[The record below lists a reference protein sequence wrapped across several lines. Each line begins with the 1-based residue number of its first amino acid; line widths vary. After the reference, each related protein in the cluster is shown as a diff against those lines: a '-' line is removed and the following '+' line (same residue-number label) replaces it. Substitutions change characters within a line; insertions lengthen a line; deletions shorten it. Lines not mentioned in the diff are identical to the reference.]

1 MRGPTCSGGW
11 RVAALLLGAS
21 WLVTLAVACG
31 GGDDAV
37 GPTPSAAHA
46 AGGSSRAGAGAVVG
60 AGTAAPL
67 AQNAAATPAA
77 LRQPCADE
85 PRQAAQLAVQ
95 SAALSAVQ
103 SAVQSATVPAHLR
116 APAMQDHGLSDEALK
131 SPLGDQGAS
140 AAGVQLVDPLQTK

>member
-1 MRGPTCSGGW
+1 MRDPTCSGGW

-67 AQNAAATPAA
+67 AQALALAQNAAATPAA

-85 PRQAAQLAVQ
+85 PRQAAQ
-95 SAALSAVQ
+95 SAA
-103 SAVQSATVPAHLR
+103 QSATVPAHLR

>member
-1 MRGPTCSGGW
+1 MRGPSCSGGW

-37 GPTPSAAHA
+37 APTPSAAHA

-67 AQNAAATPAA
+67 AQALAQNAAATPAA

-85 PRQAAQLAVQ
+85 PRQ
-95 SAALSAVQ
+95 AALSAVQ

>member
-11 RVAALLLGAS
+11 RVAALLLGTS

-67 AQNAAATPAA
+67 AQAPALAQNAAATPAA

-85 PRQAAQLAVQ
+85 PRQAAQ
-95 SAALSAVQ
+95 SAVQ
-103 SAVQSATVPAHLR
+103 SVVQSATVPAHLR

>member
-1 MRGPTCSGGW
+1 MRDPTCSGGW

-31 GGDDAV
+31 GGDDTVA
-37 GPTPSAAHA
+37 PTPSAAHA

-60 AGTAAPL
+60 AGTAAALAQAL

-85 PRQAAQLAVQ
+85 PRQAAQ
-95 SAALSAVQ
+95 SAVQ
-103 SAVQSATVPAHLR
+103 SVVQSATVPAHLR